1 MAEQERNNGSNAMRV
16 LLVGEQADQRAEIN
30 TVLRSLTEPELV
42 IAETGFQGVADT
54 KTAEVMMV
62 LFHEDEDAPL
72 NYLQAQ
78 SVLPARPVLFA
89 LLPKRSPSLMRR
101 ALRSGADELLFLPL
115 DGADAARALL
125 KISEARRRNVRAG
138 NGKVISIISIVEGV
152 GVTTL
157 AANLALALHRRQNK
171 RAALADLDL
180 QLGSLSVLLNVEPSR
195 TIVDLAGPDKKL
207 DSIQLDLTLSRHPS
221 GLALLAAPKLIE
233 DSERVSEATVHSI
246 LDLMIQ
252 LFDFVVV
259 DCGSYINENVVAAC
273 EAADQ
278 IFYVLDQ
285 SLESVRGAW
294 KFMELL
300 ERLGTSAVEPKFI
313 INRFVARHPIT
324 EERIASTLTQPIL
337 ARIMRDDRAL
347 DRVRWSGNDI
357 WKVAPRS
364 AFVRSIEQLAVS
376 IAQPA
381 PERNAGLMSRL
392 LNVVGARA

>member
-1 MAEQERNNGSNAMRV
+1 MRV
-16 LLVGEQADQRAEIN
+16 LLVGDQAEQRTEIN
-30 TVLRSLTEPELV
+30 TILRSVTEPELV
-42 IAETGFQGVADT
+42 IAESGLQGGNESKSAD
-54 KTAEVMMV
+54 VMMV

-72 NYLQAQ
+72 NYLGAQ
-78 SVLPARPVLFA
+78 SVLPGRPVLFA

-115 DGADAARALL
+115 DASDAARALL
-125 KISEARRRNVRAG
+125 KISEMRRRSVRAG
-138 NGKVISIISIVEGV
+138 NGKVISMISVVGGV

-207 DSIQLDLTLSRHPS
+207 DSIQLDLTLSRHSS
-221 GLALLAAPKLIE
+221 GVALLAAPKLIE
-233 DSERVSEATVHSI
+233 DSERVSEDTVRAI

-252 LFDFVVV
+252 LFDYVVV
-259 DCGSYINENVVAAC
+259 DCGTYITENVVAAC
-273 EAADQ
+273 EVADQ

-300 ERLGTSAVEPKFI
+300 ERLGTSTVEPKFL
-313 INRFVARHPIT
+313 INRFVPRHPIT
-324 EERIASTLTQPIL
+324 EDRIVGTLTQPIF

-364 AFVRSIEQLAVS
+364 PFIGSIEQLAMS
-376 IAQPA
+376 IVQPVA
-381 PERNAGLMSRL
+381 ERPNGFMSRL
-392 LNVVGARA
+392 FGMASARA

>member
-1 MAEQERNNGSNAMRV
+1 MRV
-16 LLVGEQADQRAEIN
+16 LLVGDQAEQRTEIN
-30 TVLRSLTEPELV
+30 TVLRSVTEPELV
-42 IAETGFQGVADT
+42 IAESGLQDGTELKSAD
-54 KTAEVMMV
+54 VMMV

-72 NYLQAQ
+72 NYLAAQ
-78 SVLPARPVLFA
+78 SVLPGRPVLFA

-115 DGADAARALL
+115 DASDAARSLL
-125 KISEARRRNVRAG
+125 KISELRRRSVRAG
-138 NGKVISIISIVEGV
+138 NGKVISMISVVGGV

-157 AANLALALHRRQNK
+157 AANLAQALHRRQNK
-171 RAALADLDL
+171 RAALVDLDL

-207 DSIQLDLTLSRHPS
+207 DSIQLDLTLSRHSS
-221 GLALLAAPKLIE
+221 GVALLAAPKLIE
-233 DSERVSEATVHSI
+233 DSERVSEATVRAI

-252 LFDFVVV
+252 LFDYVVV
-259 DCGSYINENVVAAC
+259 DCGTYITENVVAAC

-300 ERLGTSAVEPKFI
+300 ERLGTSAVEPKFL
-313 INRFVARHPIT
+313 INRFVPRHPIT
-324 EERIASTLTQPIL
+324 EERIAGTLTQPIF

-364 AFVRSIEQLAVS
+364 PFVGSIEQLAKS
-376 IAQPA
+376 IAQPVV
-381 PERNAGLMSRL
+381 ERPNGFMSRL
-392 LNVVGARA
+392 FGAASARA

>member
-1 MAEQERNNGSNAMRV
+1 
-16 LLVGEQADQRAEIN
+16 
-30 TVLRSLTEPELV
+30 
-42 IAETGFQGVADT
+42 
-54 KTAEVMMV
+54 
-62 LFHEDEDAPL
+62 
-72 NYLQAQ
+72 
-78 SVLPARPVLFA
+78 
-89 LLPKRSPSLMRR
+89 
-101 ALRSGADELLFLPL
+101 
-115 DGADAARALL
+115 
-125 KISEARRRNVRAG
+125 
-138 NGKVISIISIVEGV
+138 
-152 GVTTL
+152 
-157 AANLALALHRRQNK
+157 
-171 RAALADLDL
+171 
-180 QLGSLSVLLNVEPSR
+180 
-195 TIVDLAGPDKKL
+195 
-207 DSIQLDLTLSRHPS
+207 
-221 GLALLAAPKLIE
+221 
-233 DSERVSEATVHSI
+233 
-246 LDLMIQ
+246 MIQ

-324 EERIASTLTQPIL
+324 EERIASTLTQPIF

>member
-1 MAEQERNNGSNAMRV
+1 VAEQERNNGSNAMRV

-294 KFMELL
+294 KSWNCS
-300 ERLGTSAVEPKFI
+300 SA
-313 INRFVARHPIT
+313 
-324 EERIASTLTQPIL
+324 
-337 ARIMRDDRAL
+337 
-347 DRVRWSGNDI
+347 
-357 WKVAPRS
+357 
-364 AFVRSIEQLAVS
+364 
-376 IAQPA
+376 
-381 PERNAGLMSRL
+381 
-392 LNVVGARA
+392 

>member
-1 MAEQERNNGSNAMRV
+1 MRV

-125 KISEARRRNVRAG
+125 KISEARRRN
-138 NGKVISIISIVEGV
+138 V

-324 EERIASTLTQPIL
+324 EERIASTLTQPIF